1 MNIYEELKARKLIFQ
16 ETEGAAEALAKPTVM
31 YAGFDPTGPSLHV
44 GHLLPLLS
52 LIRLAKAGH
61 KPIALV
67 GGATGL
73 IGDPSGRKSERVLNT
88 EETVRGYVE
97 SIRGQIE
104 RIAGDYEI
112 KVLNNYDWFGKVS
125 AIEFLRDIGKY
136 FSVTA
141 MMAKDSV
148 KSRIGRE
155 DGGISYTEFS
165 YQLLQSYDFY
175 YLSENYDCAMQ
186 VGGADQWGN
195 MTGGMEFTRR
205 RSGKQLNVIT
215 FPLVTTAAGVKFGKS
230 EGNAVWLDPEM
241 TSPYALYQYFVN
253 SDDRDVIRYLLNF
266 TFLTLDEIAE
276 LASKVETAPE
286 RREAQQALAYA
297 MTEIVHSKADAD
309 NVVAASKALFG
320 GSDLREVDLKTL
332 LQAVESAPAI
342 SYGSVDEVPGI
353 MTLCAESKLL
363 ASKSEARRQIPA
375 GGVYINNER
384 VTDIDYQPS
393 AKDFI
398 GGKIMLLRRGK
409 KSYAVVRIG
418 D

>member
-1 MNIYEELKARKLIFQ
+1 
-16 ETEGAAEALAKPTVM
+16 
-31 YAGFDPTGPSLHV
+31 
-44 GHLLPLLS
+44 
-52 LIRLAKAGH
+52 IRLAKAGH